1 MAESS
6 FQFETL
12 LNGRYPS
19 AVLHLGVGYS
29 LDFKTLS
36 FRSDVFAKGPRSR
49 FFKSTFSV
57 VFRIN
62 WRTGSTLEFETL
74 SSIGRFCVGACKRF
88 AVLHWRVVYSL
99 EFETLS
105 LLIWR
110 FCERARKRFFKSK
123 FPAAFRKICIFGDFV
138 EIRLKFP
145 HIQKHDF
152 GGESVSFG
160 LCETTLQGRRRLRLV
175 PFYCPGDGPG
185 ILRNYR
191 LNFRCELT
199 KPPRV

>member
-99 EFETLS
+99 EFGNSLFSTGRICREGVRSFVKSNPLLYLGVNYSDESSLEFKNLS
-105 LLIWR
+105 PIGP
-110 FCERARKRFFKSK
+110 FCEGVMRAFS
-123 FPAAFRKICIFGDFV
+123 
-138 EIRLKFP
+138 
-145 HIQKHDF
+145 
-152 GGESVSFG
+152 
-160 LCETTLQGRRRLRLV
+160 
-175 PFYCPGDGPG
+175 
-185 ILRNYR
+185 
-191 LNFRCELT
+191 
-199 KPPRV
+199 